1 LQIKRMILGPCGR
14 VVVFRTVGDSR
25 AISEAQERSANFGRV
40 LPSIVLAQQVVIQEP
55 LKVVIALR
63 LVDIVPLL
71 SRVDAKP

>member
-1 LQIKRMILGPCGR
+1 
-14 VVVFRTVGDSR
+14 
-25 AISEAQERSANFGRV
+25 
-40 LPSIVLAQQVVIQEP
+40 VIQEP